1 MVEIKINEKVV
12 KVSNNLTILQAC
24 ETAGVIVPRFC
35 YHNDLSIAGNCRCS
49 LRVLFVH

>member
-35 YHNDLSIAGNCRCS
+35 
-49 LRVLFVH
+49 